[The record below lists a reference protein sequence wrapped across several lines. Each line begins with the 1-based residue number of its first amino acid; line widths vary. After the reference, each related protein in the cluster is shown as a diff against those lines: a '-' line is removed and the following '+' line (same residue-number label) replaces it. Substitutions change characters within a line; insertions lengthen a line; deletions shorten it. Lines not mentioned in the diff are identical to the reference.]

1 MHLLSPLVL
10 HRVTPLD
17 LAQPQ
22 LSTPLQHGC
31 PPRLAP
37 AQASADVGCQSRV
50 GFGLLWVSCSRAGQA
65 GGKAGRP
72 PGRRWGGGEPSPG
85 CPAQHPAQVPL
96 RGRVLRG
103 RFCKTPRAEGSRAA
117 GCPQAPAPP
126 PPRARCRMRPPAG
139 KRPALE
145 GKRGRPCCRGWGGCG
160 GCRWAGLGPK
170 MLLCTLGSAPQNAAG
185 HPGLS
190 PPKCWAGS

>member
-50 GFGLLWVSCSRAGQA
+50 GFGLVWVSCSRAGQA

-72 PGRRWGGGEPSPG
+72 PGRRAGG
-85 CPAQHPAQVPL
+85 
-96 RGRVLRG
+96 
-103 RFCKTPRAEGSRAA
+103 
-117 GCPQAPAPP
+117 
-126 PPRARCRMRPPAG
+126 
-139 KRPALE
+139 
-145 GKRGRPCCRGWGGCG
+145 
-160 GCRWAGLGPK
+160 
-170 MLLCTLGSAPQNAAG
+170 
-185 HPGLS
+185 
-190 PPKCWAGS
+190 

>member
-1 MHLLSPLVL
+1 MHFDKNLSLFHGFSGNCGGFVHLLSPLVL

-50 GFGLLWVSCSRAGQA
+50 GFGLVWVSCSRAGQA

-72 PGRRWGGGEPSPG
+72 PGRRAGG
-85 CPAQHPAQVPL
+85 
-96 RGRVLRG
+96 
-103 RFCKTPRAEGSRAA
+103 
-117 GCPQAPAPP
+117 
-126 PPRARCRMRPPAG
+126 
-139 KRPALE
+139 
-145 GKRGRPCCRGWGGCG
+145 
-160 GCRWAGLGPK
+160 
-170 MLLCTLGSAPQNAAG
+170 
-185 HPGLS
+185 
-190 PPKCWAGS
+190 